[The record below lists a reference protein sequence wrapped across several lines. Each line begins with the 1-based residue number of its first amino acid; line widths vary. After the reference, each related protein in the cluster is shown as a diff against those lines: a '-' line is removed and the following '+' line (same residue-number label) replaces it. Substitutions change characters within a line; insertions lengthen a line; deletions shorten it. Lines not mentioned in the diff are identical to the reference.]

1 MQVQQFLQQA
11 KRSKSAEDNRVAIDI
26 HHLLMKEYGWIPIK
40 EFEEMPIPMILD
52 LVDAIIRDKEAEAKA
67 WKKGNSKKSGRR

>member
-1 MQVQQFLQQA
+1 
-11 KRSKSAEDNRVAIDI
+11 
-26 HHLLMKEYGWIPIK
+26 MKEYGWIPIK